1 MQILTQIQQLQR
13 HIGNLQIINNQIIL
27 NQGLKVPMMVVE
39 YQVVRVLLELG
50 FGELL
55 VGVGLRG
62 LDLVQQGRVYLGQDL

>member
-1 MQILTQIQQLQR
+1 
-13 HIGNLQIINNQIIL
+13 
-27 NQGLKVPMMVVE
+27 MMVVE